1 MRIGVISDTHIPRAC
16 PGLPAMVIKA
26 FDGVDLIL
34 HAGDLVEIKVLRDLE
49 KIAKTIAVYGNMDE
63 QELRNVLREK
73 EIIKIGGFS
82 IGLVHGC
89 GAAPNITNYVKNQ
102 FTEKV
107 DAIIFGHSHV
117 PLNEIKNGVLFF
129 NPGSPTDMIFA
140 KYNSC
145 GILTVTDKIKGEI
158 IKIDGK

>member
-1 MRIGVISDTHIPRAC
+1 MRIGIISDTHIPRAC
-16 PGLPAMVIKA
+16 PSLPAKVIKA

-49 KIAKTIAVYGNMDE
+49 KIAKTTAVYGNMDE
-63 QELRNVLREK
+63 PEVRNVLREK
-73 EIIKIGGFS
+73 EIIKIGGFI
-82 IGLVHGC
+82 IGLIHGS
-89 GAAPNITNYVKNQ
+89 GPASNITNYVKNQ
-102 FTEKV
+102 FTEKI
-107 DAIIFGHSHV
+107 DAIVFGHSHV
-117 PLNEIKNGVLFF
+117 PLNETKNGVLFF
-129 NPGSPTDMIFA
+129 NPGSPTDRIFT